1 MSGVL
6 VSLNRFF
13 PIQLLAMLGAVCVIS
28 AEAGLPA
35 ARGQESAFYACRQL
49 GRGVNLGNFL
59 EPPRGADWGV
69 KIEGK
74 HLEAIKQA
82 GFDSVRLPVR
92 WADYA
97 SSEFP
102 FSVEPAFFG
111 RVDHLLDVAESHKLN
126 VVLNIHHFDR
136 LVEEPDAYLL
146 KFESLWKQI
155 ATRYK
160 KRGEFLY
167 FELNNEPHGQLD
179 ASWNE
184 ALKVGLSA
192 VRQSNPRRPVIVGP
206 SNWNSIEALQRLQLP
221 EDPNLIVTVHMYN
234 PHRFTHQ
241 GASWVEPDVQAIK
254 DQPWGTPS
262 DVARVESELA
272 VAAAWGKKHNRP
284 IYLGEFGAYEAA
296 PLQSRVRWT
305 KCVVST
311 AERFGMSWSYWEFC
325 AGFGVYD
332 VQKESW
338 RPELLEAL
346 GVK

>member
-136 LVEEPDAYLL
+136 LVEEPDVYLL

-184 ALKVGLSA
+184 VLKVGLSA
-192 VRQSNPRRPVIVGP
+192 VRQSNPRRPKRNSASVSGVQP
-206 SNWNSIEALQRLQLP
+206 SVTGVAFRREAFPTANPIGVARSNT
-221 EDPNLIVTVHMYN
+221 ESTGTSRGSRATKESRDSDSVTVSISPAFSVHSLVGK
-234 PHRFTHQ
+234 FTR
-241 GASWVEPDVQAIK
+241 DVLRACLGSSQSMHLRALIFGSRICHTSG
-254 DQPWGTPS
+254 PWRILSRRTSG
-262 DVARVESELA
+262 ESEQTPFC
-272 VAAAWGKKHNRP
+272 HRQN
-284 IYLGEFGAYEAA
+284 A
-296 PLQSRVRWT
+296 PRV
-305 KCVVST
+305 
-311 AERFGMSWSYWEFC
+311 
-325 AGFGVYD
+325 
-332 VQKESW
+332 VQ
-338 RPELLEAL
+338 
-346 GVK
+346 